1 MMYTTQPLSPP
12 TKSLQVLEDDATNTR
27 ILRYELILG
36 KIRHMISIREGH
48 DILVYW
54 LFRPLTGISILPIA
68 L

>member
-1 MMYTTQPLSPP
+1 MMYTTQSLSPP

-48 DILVYW
+48 HILVYW
-54 LFRPLTGISILPIA
+54 LFRPLTGISISPIA